1 MCLSAR
7 LGTSANIGELDKKKT
22 RHALLFANLSLL
34 QLQALLISSVAAF
47 LSFLLGL
54 LTTHRIGDAP
64 PAPPNALAGYSGI
77 PIGDVDYQEGYTRPG
92 WKQLMMVLATGM
104 GAASLSS
111 AVLGSFMSSLIV
123 CCRWIGVDPGELSL
137 PGGTDVRQRDCT
149 SCCMS
154 W

>member
-22 RHALLFANLSLL
+22 RHSLLFANLSLL
-34 QLQALLISSVAAF
+34 QLQALLISSIAAF

-64 PAPPNALAGYSGI
+64 PAAPNALAGYSGI
-77 PIGDVDYQEGYTRPG
+77 PVGDVDYQEGYTRPG

-123 CCRWIGVDPGELSL
+123 GCRWIGIDPGEFYFSM
-137 PGGTDVRQRDCT
+137 PSDIRQCDCT
-149 SCCMS
+149 TRGLSR
-154 W
+154 